1 MDMQKKKIRMAI
13 FTPIGNV
20 IKRTE
25 LMNTRDEL
33 EIQIFPQVLDDAIPI
48 CMELEKEGF
57 EVIVTR
63 RATAHLLR
71 KVTNI
76 PVLSFPKRSIDIL
89 IAIEKAI
96 KIGRK
101 ILVPMYKQPMGGL
114 SVLETLL
121 DVKVEQLI
129 FVNKES
135 MKKLVRSY
143 AKKDFDVIVG
153 GPQCCK
159 YAKIY
164 GLPSVQTKH
173 QEYDIDATLENAIS
187 SVLAFRQQSIIANEY
202 RSVIDATSDGI
213 IATNNKGLIT
223 KINLTGRQYLQ
234 ISEKEAI
241 DTPITQHL
249 AGCPSVKKLPVRR
262 PLNDQLGQ
270 IGKKRFIFNHIP
282 IRLGN
287 EIIGTVTTFSSIAN
301 VQRSEHA
308 VRRSLSKGFKANY
321 RLEDL
326 IHKSPSMNELVEM
339 GRQYAKIDSTVLVMG
354 ETGTG
359 KEMLVQGIHNSSPR
373 CRKPFVS
380 VNCAALPEQLLE
392 SELFGY
398 EEGAFTGSR
407 KGGKAGLFELAHQG
421 SIFLDEIDSTPLS
434 VQVKLLRVLQEREV
448 MRIGGDRRIPI
459 DVRVF
464 AAGSLDLKQAVS
476 SGDFRADL
484 YYRLN
489 VLRMKIPP
497 LRNRNKDI
505 PILLNIFIS
514 LFSERIGA
522 EQIILPEPY
531 TAKLLNY
538 TWPGNVRQL
547 KNFAEQLVMNCTF
560 KSTSQTLIDLYND
573 LVENE
578 ITENNTI
585 ENQIADPDPA
595 PNPEVFSDQSQE
607 IKTRIEQALAHTRYN
622 RQKAADLLQ
631 ISRSTLW
638 RKMKEFNLG

>member
-1 MDMQKKKIRMAI
+1 MVMPKKKIRMAI
-13 FTPIGNV
+13 FTPIDNV
-20 IKRTE
+20 IQRTE
-25 LMNTRDEL
+25 LMSTRDDL
-33 EIQIFPQVLDDAIPI
+33 EIQIFPQVLDDAIPFCI
-48 CMELEKEGF
+48 ELEKEGV

-89 IAIEKAI
+89 IGIEKAL
-96 KIGRK
+96 KIGKK

-121 DVKVEQLI
+121 DVKLEQLI

-135 MKKLVRSY
+135 LKNLVRSY
-143 AKKDFDVIVG
+143 SKKDFDVIVG

-159 YAKIY
+159 FAEMY
-164 GLPSVQTKH
+164 GLPSVETRH

-187 SVLAFRQQSIIANEY
+187 SVMAFRQQRVIANEY

-213 IATNNKGLIT
+213 IATDNKGLIT
-223 KINLTGRQYLQ
+223 KINLTGREYLQ
-234 ISEKEAI
+234 LSEEDVIGTQISR
-241 DTPITQHL
+241 HL
-249 AGCPSVKKLPVRR
+249 KNCPSIKKLPTRR
-262 PLNDQLGQ
+262 SLTDQLGK
-270 IGKKRFIFNHIP
+270 IGKNQFVFNHTP
-282 IRLGN
+282 IRMEN
-287 EIIGTVTTFSSIAN
+287 EIIGTVTTFRNITN

-308 VRRSLSKGFKANY
+308 VRRSLSKGFKTSY

-326 IHKSPSMNELVEM
+326 IHESPSMHELVEM

-359 KEMLVQGIHNSSPR
+359 KEMLVQGIHNAGPR

-380 VNCAALPEQLLE
+380 INCAALPEQLLE

-464 AAGSLDLKQAVS
+464 AAAIQNLKQSVDA
-476 SGDFRADL
+476 GNFRADL

-489 VLRMKIPP
+489 VLRITVPP
-497 LRNRNKDI
+497 LRKRREDI
-505 PILLNIFIS
+505 PTLLNFFIS
-514 LFSERIGA
+514 LFSERIEA
-522 EQIILPEPY
+522 EPIILPEPY
-531 TAKLLNY
+531 TLKLVDY
-538 TWPGNVRQL
+538 RWPGNVRQL
-547 KNFAEQLVMNCTF
+547 KNFTEQLVMNCTF
-560 KSTSQTLIDLYND
+560 KSTTQTLVDLYND
-573 LVENE
+573 LIKNEN
-578 ITENNTI
+578 IGA
-585 ENQIADPDPA
+585 IAVQTLEPTPDDSPKA
-595 PNPEVFSDQSQE
+595 LESGSDEV
-607 IKTRIEQALAHTRYN
+607 KAKIEQALVQTKYN
-622 RQKAADLLQ
+622 RQKAAELLQ

-638 RKMKEFNLG
+638 RKMKELKLG